1 VNHDYSND
9 LNQPHAPLII
19 MNLAID
25 LIFLIAAN
33 FLLYGWAIP
42 GKPKT
47 NLTGD
52 DTVAADPGL
61 AVLATLPVSLP
72 LIK

>member
-1 VNHDYSND
+1 
-9 LNQPHAPLII
+9 

-33 FLLYGWAIP
+33 LLLYGRATP

-61 AVLATLPVSLP
+61 AVLATLPASLP